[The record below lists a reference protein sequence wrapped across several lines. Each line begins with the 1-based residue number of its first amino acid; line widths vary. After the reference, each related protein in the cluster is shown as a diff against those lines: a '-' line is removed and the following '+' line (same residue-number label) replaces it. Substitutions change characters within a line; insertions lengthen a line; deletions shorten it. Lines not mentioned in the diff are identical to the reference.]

1 MAGSGGPLSR
11 RGLRGRE
18 GELAKLRALVASV
31 AHGGSGR
38 LAFLR
43 GEAGIGK
50 STLLAETVALAEES
64 GYSTG
69 VGRAD
74 ELHHLVPLSSLA
86 GCLRAG
92 DRPLLSGDAFADLA
106 RHHDQ
111 RIRLVE
117 RLAEAIET
125 RADGAP
131 VLIALDDVQW
141 ADPLSRF
148 ALRQL
153 PGRLRASPVLWLLT
167 GRTGPAG
174 AGEEVLAT
182 ARDRLPVTSLPL
194 GPLSTAAIGQL
205 AGDALGPGVDER
217 TRALLDDAAGNPFL
231 AVELLRGLRAAGS
244 GGEFVERRAEGS
256 AAGASTAESG
266 DEAVGRAMG
275 SGGEVV
281 GPAGGDGDGG
291 DVFDRAAGGG
301 NRTVERLAE
310 SGGETGER
318 PGGRAVG
325 RTGGQDAVRSRV
337 APVPPGLVAG
347 VRGRLGSL
355 APDTLR
361 FLRVGAVLGRRFA
374 FDDAAALCALP
385 PAALIAALDEAVR
398 SGLLDDDGALLTF
411 RHDLLRQAVY
421 ADVPPSARN
430 ALHRAAAHR
439 LVASGHRP
447 IDAVSHVLR
456 GAQPG
461 DEEAVVLLRR
471 AADDVLSVTPG
482 LAADLMARALEL
494 VRPSDAARFDV
505 GEQAVVC
512 LSRAGRN
519 REALATGDRLLA
531 EQPPLA
537 VFGRLQAALGG
548 ALWNLDL
555 AEELCR
561 RAEAA
566 LAVGGTPS
574 AVSARLSA
582 LRALALSRGRD
593 LDAARSAGEDALAAA
608 VATGDR
614 SAHVQALSALGEIA
628 LNAGDG
634 AAASERFTALSA
646 VDRAFRPEEV
656 VAHQHVDRFDRAGE
670 LLERAAGDGDS
681 HRQAMLLWAQAQQ
694 HLGLGRLDDAEAH
707 LVTMERLEDDLRA
720 PVQQVN
726 SRVTR
731 AGIALLRGD
740 RAGAGRHLTE
750 ARERMAVKPN
760 PGNRAAVCFLES
772 VVAAHDGD
780 VRDAVEA
787 LHRLGRIGP
796 FMRWRLLRTRVGTAV
811 GIALRAGDRG
821 LADDLAGQA
830 AAHAARNPGVPTAA
844 GVAALAAGLAA
855 GDLALLDRSV
865 SLLAAGPRP
874 LVLASA
880 RAGLG
885 RALLSAGRAAEAP
898 AVLSAAQ
905 EAFAASG
912 AFAAAAD
919 VRLLLDGAGAGGTR
933 SAGAGAGAGAGRP
946 SPVRARPVQGW
957 EALTASERKVA
968 RLIAAGHTNRS
979 AADAL
984 VVSPHTVNTHLTAVF
999 RKLSVTSRVQLT
1011 HVVLARG
1018 DAERE
1023 APAGRLR

>member
-18 GELAKLRALVASV
+18 GELAELRALVASV
-31 AHGGSGR
+31 ARGGSGH

-86 GCLRAG
+86 GCLRDG

-117 RLAEAIET
+117 RLAGAIET
-125 RADGAP
+125 RAGEAP

-153 PGRLRASPVLWLLT
+153 PGRLRTSPVLWLLT
-167 GRTGPAG
+167 GRAGPAG

-182 ARDRLPVTSLPL
+182 ARDRLPVTWLPL

-217 TRALLDDAAGNPFL
+217 TRGLLDDAAGNPFL
-231 AVELLRGLRAAGS
+231 AVELLRGLGPAG
-244 GGEFVERRAEGS
+244 
-256 AAGASTAESG
+256 SG
-266 DEAVGRAMG
+266 DEAVERTAEGGTTEGDAEAVGRTVG

-281 GPAGGDGDGG
+281 GPAAGDGG
-291 DVFDRAAGGG
+291 ETGGRATGRRG
-301 NRTVERLAE
+301 RTVERIAGHGGETGDRATGRGSRTVERIAE
-310 SGGETGER
+310 SGGETDER
-318 PGGRAVG
+318 ADD
-325 RTGGQDAVRSRV
+325 QDAARARV

-385 PAALIAALDEAVR
+385 PAALIAVLDEAVR

-482 LAADLMARALEL
+482 LAADLTARALEL

-512 LSRAGRN
+512 LTRAGRN
-519 REALATGDRLLA
+519 REALATCDRLLA

-537 VFGRLQAALGG
+537 VFGRLQAALG
-548 ALWNLDL
+548 L
-555 AEELCR
+555 
-561 RAEAA
+561 
-566 LAVGGTPS
+566 P
-574 AVSARLSA
+574 
-582 LRALALSRGRD
+582 
-593 LDAARSAGEDALAAA
+593 
-608 VATGDR
+608 
-614 SAHVQALSALGEIA
+614 
-628 LNAGDG
+628 
-634 AAASERFTALSA
+634 
-646 VDRAFRPEEV
+646 
-656 VAHQHVDRFDRAGE
+656 
-670 LLERAAGDGDS
+670 
-681 HRQAMLLWAQAQQ
+681 
-694 HLGLGRLDDAEAH
+694 
-707 LVTMERLEDDLRA
+707 
-720 PVQQVN
+720 
-726 SRVTR
+726 
-731 AGIALLRGD
+731 
-740 RAGAGRHLTE
+740 
-750 ARERMAVKPN
+750 
-760 PGNRAAVCFLES
+760 
-772 VVAAHDGD
+772 
-780 VRDAVEA
+780 
-787 LHRLGRIGP
+787 
-796 FMRWRLLRTRVGTAV
+796 
-811 GIALRAGDRG
+811 
-821 LADDLAGQA
+821 
-830 AAHAARNPGVPTAA
+830 
-844 GVAALAAGLAA
+844 AGLAPRTRA
-855 GDLALLDRSV
+855 
-865 SLLAAGPRP
+865 PRP
-874 LVLASA
+874 T
-880 RAGLG
+880 
-885 RALLSAGRAAEAP
+885 RALTPRAP
-898 AVLSAAQ
+898 APPA
-905 EAFAASG
+905 
-912 AFAAAAD
+912 
-919 VRLLLDGAGAGGTR
+919 
-933 SAGAGAGAGAGRP
+933 P
-946 SPVRARPVQGW
+946 
-957 EALTASERKVA
+957 TA
-968 RLIAAGHTNRS
+968 
-979 AADAL
+979 
-984 VVSPHTVNTHLTAVF
+984 
-999 RKLSVTSRVQLT
+999 
-1011 HVVLARG
+1011 
-1018 DAERE
+1018 
-1023 APAGRLR
+1023 